1 MLIRQWISHVW
12 CLDAVIDGIRE
23 AQYPEID
30 FQVKNISR
38 DEGKHM
44 KVGPSRCRRVGW
56 LDSAPCLE
64 QRNKIMKPIFVFP
77 INMY

>member
-1 MLIRQWISHVW
+1 MQIRQWTSHVW

-23 AQYPEID
+23 AQYSDID
-30 FQVKNISR
+30 FQVKNIFR

-44 KVGPSRCRRVGW
+44 KEGPHRCRGVGF
-56 LDSAPCLE
+56 LDSATCLE

-77 INMY
+77 